1 MLNIFFHHQLSHIN
15 KKIDLKSFKLNLQKM
30 KAVLTTII
38 QVFTD
43 IRLLAIRF
51 FLVAFLTVFS

>member
-1 MLNIFFHHQLSHIN
+1 MSNQSFDALKLQESLN
-15 KKIDLKSFKLNLQKM
+15 
-30 KAVLTTII
+30 TII